1 MQVFVTDINSDGDV
15 VFDFVYD
22 DDLKKFQE
30 IIGDNN
36 QTPNKYNASMVKV
49 CNLKKKFKELTLQR
63 DRLYE
68 LEDAVLKNLTIKVNN
83 IGQQF
88 KTNNPQNTYISPV
101 LDSFLIAYRIDAD
114 ERCNGLLN
122 ESNKYISRK
131 EYYKELMS

>member
-49 CNLKKKFKELTLQR
+49 YKLQDFNGLNLQR

-88 KTNNPQNTYISPV
+88 NTNNLQNTYISPV

>member
-49 CNLKKKFKELTLQR
+49 YKLQDFNGLNLQR

-68 LEDAVLKNLTIKVNN
+68 LEDAVLKILTIKVNN